1 MKTIAFDFDNVGGL
15 THLYLIDVAGLERV
29 DTNVSDGKVRPV
41 IASGTRVY
49 NIEVYAGNDFKFN
62 ETMSI
67 EDSGNVFAVTIAGY
81 IPRLDSLVDVDV
93 LERGEWIAVHQDA
106 NGNILLTG
114 TRDVPLRFVTNKS
127 SGSAAGRN
135 ATAFS
140 LEASEPTAS
149 KVATSE
155 ALVLE

>member
-1 MKTIAFDFDNVGGL
+1 MKTIEFDFDNVGGL

-29 DTNVSDGKVRPV
+29 DTNVSDGKVKPV
-41 IASGTRVY
+41 ITSGTRIY
-49 NIEVYAGNDFKFN
+49 NIEVYGGNDFKFS
-62 ETMSI
+62 EVMSI

-81 IPRLDSLVDVDV
+81 IPRLDSLVEVDV

-114 TRDVPLRFVTNKS
+114 TRDVPLRFVTTKNTGTAS
-127 SGSAAGRN
+127 TRN

-140 LEASEPTAS
+140 LQASEPTPS
-149 KVATSE
+149 RVATSE